1 MIFLKL
7 VEKSLVG
14 VLIFQNHKLKKINN
28 FHIPI
33 IIASILIAFLSNFGS
48 VIILIEPFTF
58 TQINVTNLGY
68 FSALS
73 FDQTFIENNQWWRL
87 ISPMFLHF
95 SFAHL
100 AFNCLWIYILGEKI
114 ERIDG
119 SLTFITIVIFT
130 AVSSNS
136 LQYFWNGSSLFGGLS
151 GVIYGLLGFCMILE
165 MDSSRNRYDI
175 PPGLYLFMIIWL
187 VLGFLGI
194 LELFGF
200 GAIANFA
207 HLGGLVSG
215 IIFAMIYKIIFLR
228 WEKSQ

>member
-1 MIFLKL
+1 MIFLKHA
-7 VEKSLVG
+7 EKNLVG
-14 VLIFQNHKLKKINN
+14 VLIFQSYKLKKINN

-33 IIASILIAFLSNFGS
+33 IIASILIALLSNFGS
-48 VIILIEPFTF
+48 VIIFIEPFTF
-58 TQINVTNLGY
+58 TQINISNLGY
-68 FSALS
+68 FSSLTV
-73 FDQTFIENNQWWRL
+73 DQTFIDNNQWWRL
-87 ISPMFLHF
+87 VSPMFLHF

-119 SLTFITIVIFT
+119 SLTFISIVIFT

-151 GVIYGLLGFCMILE
+151 GVIYGLIGFCMIIE
-165 MDSSRNRYDI
+165 MDSSRDIYDI
-175 PPGLYLFMIIWL
+175 PPGLYMFMIIWMI
-187 VLGFLGI
+187 LGFMGV

-200 GAIANFA
+200 GSVANFA

-215 IIFAMIYKIIFLR
+215 IIFAMMLKTISLIWKN
-228 WEKSQ
+228 Q